1 MWGELV
7 NVFDEKFDD
16 PPIVMVKNAVFKE
29 FNRVKYFSMIKKS
42 VLSINPD
49 SVDANQLKKWS
60 KQMVMMKD
68 L

>member
-7 NVFDEKFDD
+7 NIFDEKFDD
-16 PPIVMVKNAVFKE
+16 PPIVMVKNAVFKQ
-29 FNRVKYFSMIKKS
+29 FNGVKYFSMIKKS

-49 SVDANQLKKWS
+49 TGDANQLKRWF
-60 KQMVMMKD
+60 KQMVIMND